1 MLKYFP
7 NNIIAIAAIVMIAL
21 SPIQAA
27 EKNKTC
33 EYRTFNIKTNNKATG
48 AELLAELA
56 EVCDFSIVVKDTE
69 AERILAKNLNGINI
83 KSLSLDEVFQLVIQ
97 DNDLFYTYDKN
108 YLKISALN
116 TKSFKVDYISSIRE
130 GKAVINAS
138 VDATPIEAT
147 GTSTKNT
154 TSQSQNTISSNES
167 FDFWKTISTELTS
180 VLNTGGES
188 YKAAA
193 PIINANAGMITVT
206 ATKKQLDRVS
216 DYIDLLKDRLH
227 RQVLIDVSI
236 ISVALSSSNKTG
248 IDWSKFSLGFSS
260 SSIFNN
266 SNNNNRSI
274 SV

>member
-1 MLKYFP
+1 MK
-7 NNIIAIAAIVMIAL
+7 
-21 SPIQAA
+21 
-27 EKNKTC
+27 
-33 EYRTFNIKTNNKATG
+33 
-48 AELLAELA
+48 
-56 EVCDFSIVVKDTE
+56 EV
-69 AERILAKNLNGINI
+69 
-83 KSLSLDEVFQLVIQ
+83 
-97 DNDLFYTYDKN
+97 

-154 TSQSQNTISSNES
+154 ALQSQNTISSNES
-167 FDFWKTISTELTS
+167 FDFWKTISAELTS

-266 SNNNNRSI
+266 RHLAKLICIPQQNHGQS
-274 SV
+274 